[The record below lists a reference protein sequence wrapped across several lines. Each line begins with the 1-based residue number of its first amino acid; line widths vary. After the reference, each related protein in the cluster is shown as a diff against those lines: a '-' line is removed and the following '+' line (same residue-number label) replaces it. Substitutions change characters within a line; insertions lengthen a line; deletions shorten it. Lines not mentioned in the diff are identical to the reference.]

1 MQMRLMVQLCV
12 CCAAGM
18 TGKPVSAWRRE
29 ARWRAP
35 PQAGTFGRFMGNMLL
50 SAAARVT
57 GSKTMDQIVD
67 FSGVLFGTA
76 AIWMALSLAFV
87 LATYRHLVG

>member
-1 MQMRLMVQLCV
+1 
-12 CCAAGM
+12 
-18 TGKPVSAWRRE
+18 
-29 ARWRAP
+29 
-35 PQAGTFGRFMGNMLL
+35 MGNMLL

-57 GSKTMDQIVD
+57 GSQTLDEIVN
-67 FSGVLFGTA
+67 FSGALFGTA